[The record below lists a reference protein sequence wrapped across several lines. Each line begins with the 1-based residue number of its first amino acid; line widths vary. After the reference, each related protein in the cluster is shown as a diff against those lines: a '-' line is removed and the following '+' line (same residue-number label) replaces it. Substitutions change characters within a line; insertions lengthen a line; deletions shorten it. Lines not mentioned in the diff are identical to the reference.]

1 MGKAVLILLLGSM
14 AIFGVINLFNNNNV
28 KRALGSS
35 VNYYSDTQARD
46 IGNSTMQMIMSQL
59 ADSNSWRVTTAQTL
73 SLLNGKARY
82 TVVDS
87 SSPNTN
93 NMVKATVYSYC
104 NNVDTNVVKPKT
116 IVAYIHLPVQSI
128 PPFMTY
134 AVLSGGNLL
143 INSSS
148 SVSFSGGSALVQ
160 VNGTGTVNSSS
171 SISGTFTSP
180 YAPIVTSGS
189 SVTTS
194 SIGPVVPIP
203 TFNPAAFTSLAQ
215 PADIYNSDYKLN
227 SSQNANF
234 TLGDSAHPR
243 IIIING
249 NLILNSSSK
258 ITYTGYGAILVNGNV
273 TVSSSSNIINQS
285 LVGGSLGLY
294 VTGNFSL
301 SSSSEI
307 DANILVE
314 GSLVGAA
321 SSVIIKGS
329 LIANNNISFNSQAHI
344 YYQPSV
350 VSITQLFWSTPSRPS
365 DVRYYL
371 E

>member
-1 MGKAVLILLLGSM
+1 MGKAILIFLLGSM
-14 AIFGVINLFNNNNV
+14 AIFGIINIFNNNNV
-28 KRALGSS
+28 KRALGTS
-35 VNYYSDTQARD
+35 VNLYSDTQARD
-46 IGNSTMQMIMSQL
+46 IGNSAMQMILSQL
-59 ADSNSWRVTTAQTL
+59 ADSSSWRVTTAQ
-73 SLLNGKARY
+73 SINLLNGKALY

-87 SSPNTN
+87 STPNTSN
-93 NMVKATVYSYC
+93 LVKATVYAYC
-104 NNVDTNVVKPKT
+104 NNVDTNIVQPKT
-116 IVAYIHLPVQSI
+116 IVAYFHVPTPAI
-128 PPFMTY
+128 PSFMTY
-134 AVLSGGNLL
+134 ALLSGGNLL
-143 INSSS
+143 LNSSS
-148 SVSFSGGSALVQ
+148 SILYSGGNALVQ
-160 VNGTGTVNSSS
+160 VNGTATVQSSS
-171 SISGTFTSP
+171 FISGTLTSP
-180 YAPIVTSGS
+180 NAPIITSGS

-194 SIGPVVPIP
+194 SIGPVTTIP

-215 PADIYNSDYKLN
+215 PGDIYNSGYTLN
-227 SSQNANF
+227 SSKTANF

-243 IIIING
+243 VIIING
-249 NLILNSSSK
+249 NLLLNSSSK

-273 TVSSSSNIINQS
+273 TCSSSSNIINQS

-294 VTGNFSL
+294 VTGNFNL

-329 LIANNNISFNSQAHI
+329 LIANNNISLNSQAHI
-344 YYQPSV
+344 YYQPTV
-350 VSITQLFWSTPSRPS
+350 TSITQLFWSTASRPS